1 MRMAGHPECDKSAQ
15 DSPSCQ
21 PLAVAGAAAKR
32 TSRLRHAIIAQL
44 LAVLLLGAV
53 VAWQPERTVL
63 AGGGGA
69 GEEFVRVIVPDKSHP
84 GDMLQVA
91 VAGHRQRE
99 IEVPQ
104 GAQAGQTLIFAVPA
118 GAPPSASS
126 PRTAHPASKAAAVHT
141 DQEREVVDA
150 TRRAYRA
157 ALAKASGGDAAGS
170 AALAAE
176 PEAEASSSETAN
188 GDDFGPLIAAI
199 KEIIKSASSN
209 DPAAKAQSQDALK
222 AAVNGIVAEKIKA
235 ARAEDAAK
243 AAAEKSANK
252 NATADFER
260 QLDEEKTAE
269 EAKVKEAQDAQKAAE
284 EAKAKAEAEAIQAE
298 EQIKELEKEN
308 EAKQEKEAAPKA
320 AILEQKEVDT
330 ASTDRGTGSTHFL
343 DRQDVDCKEYP
354 MSGFK
359 MQTTYSGEMTKI
371 SYRIKCAMGAN
382 LDVSEVI
389 FSSICFSAICCFS
402 VPNLAG
408 VSHIGLVAQD
418 LRMCVPD
425 RRTTQ
430 LLWKMTAVE
439 VSSTWIDWTWIAA
452 AMLPFPNSNSYA
464 METARRRIRFVFPNP
479 ANEPSLQLPEPASH
493 YDWYWDAT
501 HLSHG
506 FQQLRFARI
515 CSIRPRLGLSSDNV
529 CNLATEPL
537 FIQMLKLQSRS
548 IHD

>member
-1 MRMAGHPECDKSAQ
+1 MAGHPECDKSAQ

-118 GAPPSASS
+118 GAPPSASP

-157 ALAKASGGDAAGS
+157 ALAKASGGD
-170 AALAAE
+170 AE

-389 FSSICFSAICCFS
+389 FSATLLLS
-402 VPNLAG
+402 V
-408 VSHIGLVAQD
+408 
-418 LRMCVPD
+418 
-425 RRTTQ
+425 
-430 LLWKMTAVE
+430 
-439 VSSTWIDWTWIAA
+439 
-452 AMLPFPNSNSYA
+452 
-464 METARRRIRFVFPNP
+464 
-479 ANEPSLQLPEPASH
+479 PSLQA
-493 YDWYWDAT
+493 Y
-501 HLSHG
+501 
-506 FQQLRFARI
+506 
-515 CSIRPRLGLSSDNV
+515 
-529 CNLATEPL
+529 LA
-537 FIQMLKLQSRS
+537 
-548 IHD
+548 